1 MESQEF
7 LILHIFWKLS
17 IFAFVD
23 CPFCV
28 IINEVIAKTNVQR
41 LFLYVFSRNFTVS
54 GLMFKSLIHFELN
67 LVYSVI

>member
-7 LILHIFWKLS
+7 LILHMFWKLC
-17 IFAFVD
+17 IFPFVD

-28 IINEVIAKTNVQR
+28 IISEVIAKTNVQR
-41 LFLYVFSRNFTVS
+41 LFLYVFSTKFTVS
-54 GLMFKSLIHFELN
+54 GLTFKSLIHFELN